1 MYDATEREDD
11 MNDTIKPATVYHL
24 QEPIESITATSEIP
38 LNDIGIV
45 GDLLRF
51 SKRHLQK
58 EAENKG
64 IAGI

>member
-1 MYDATEREDD
+1 
-11 MNDTIKPATVYHL
+11 MNDTIKPAIVFHL
-24 QEPIESITATSEIP
+24 QEPIEIITTTSEIP
-38 LNDIGIV
+38 FNDIGIV

-64 IAGI
+64 ITGIQV

>member
-1 MYDATEREDD
+1 
-11 MNDTIKPATVYHL
+11 MNDTVKPFIVYHL

-45 GDLLRF
+45 GDILRL
-51 SKRHLQK
+51 SKRNFQK

-64 IAGI
+64 IAGIQV